1 MAPNADAEGGADR
14 HRAAPALYP
23 SVMTHAP
30 LPFRKM
36 HGLGNDFVVLDAR
49 TRTLDLSEAQVRSIS
64 DRHTGVGCDQFI
76 IIRSPNDP
84 AADAFM
90 EIRNADGAEVE
101 ACGNA
106 TRCVAK
112 LLIAQTGREQV
123 TIETIAGLLQ
133 GARAEQG
140 FSVDM
145 GLAHTDWQRIPLAR
159 ETDTLSVPLGR
170 DDVPAPVA
178 TNIGNPHATFFV
190 NDAEAIAL
198 ADLGPGLEH
207 HPIFPARANIGFA
220 SLTAPDTLRL
230 RVWERGVGITRA
242 CGSAA
247 CAAVVASVRRGLT
260 GRKIRVDMDGGQLF
274 MEWLANDHVLMTGP
288 ATLVYEG
295 TINPALLDESED
307 EAAS

>member
-1 MAPNADAEGGADR
+1 
-14 HRAAPALYP
+14 
-23 SVMTHAP
+23 
-30 LPFRKM
+30 M

-49 TRTLDLSEAQVRSIS
+49 TQPLTLSETQVRRIS
-64 DRHTGVGCDQFI
+64 DRNRGVGCDQFI
-76 IIRSPNDP
+76 IIRPAKNP

-90 EIRNADGAEVE
+90 EIRNCDGGEVE

-106 TRCVAK
+106 TRCIAK
-112 LLIAQTGREQV
+112 LLTAETGKPQV
-123 TIETIAGLLQ
+123 TIETVAGLLLGQ
-133 GARAEQG
+133 TSPQG

-145 GLAHTDWQRIPLAR
+145 GLAHINWQEIPLAR
-159 ETDTLSVPLGR
+159 QCDTLHVPLDR
-170 DDVPAPVA
+170 EDVPPPVA

-190 NDAEAIAL
+190 DDAEAVAL

-230 RVWERGVGITRA
+230 RVWERGVGITMA

-247 CAAVVASVRRGLT
+247 CAAVVASARRGLT
-260 GRKIRVDMDGGQLF
+260 SRKVRIDMDGGALF

-288 ATLVYEG
+288 AAEVYQG
-295 TINPALLDESED
+295 TINPALLQED
-307 EAAS
+307 EPAA